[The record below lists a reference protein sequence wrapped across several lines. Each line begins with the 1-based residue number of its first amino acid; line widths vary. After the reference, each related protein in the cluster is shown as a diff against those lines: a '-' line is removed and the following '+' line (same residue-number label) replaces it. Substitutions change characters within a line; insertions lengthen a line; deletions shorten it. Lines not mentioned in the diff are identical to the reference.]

1 MISGEGM
8 PMYRNPVEKGDMFIA
23 FEIEFPPNNF
33 LTEDLK
39 VSRIAAPVS
48 PRLE

>member
-8 PMYRNPVEKGDMFIA
+8 PTYRNPMEKGDLIIA

-33 LTEDLK
+33 LQEDLK
-39 VSRIAAPVS
+39 VFDF
-48 PRLE
+48 